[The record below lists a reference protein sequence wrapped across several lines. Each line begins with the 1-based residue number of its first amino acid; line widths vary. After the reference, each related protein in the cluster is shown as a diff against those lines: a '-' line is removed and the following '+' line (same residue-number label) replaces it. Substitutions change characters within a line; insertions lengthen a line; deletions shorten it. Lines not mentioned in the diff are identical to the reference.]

1 MNTIKSEIIKILKLD
16 DGCSDQEVLEAIRRI
31 SEENEMLNMAFEYS
45 ADSFSIADANGVF
58 LLVNDA
64 FLEST
69 GTKGEKVIGRCTADL
84 IKEGRYGPDSSILLA
99 LKEKSRVAILQ
110 GGAKREA
117 LSISNPI
124 FDEEGNIKYVVTSA
138 RFFDEH
144 KLLNQYVSTRGNEEE
159 TELLCQNHRKMIWKS
174 TPMKE
179 ILSLVKIIAPTD
191 SSVMLTGETGTGK
204 SVLARYIHENSN
216 RSEGNFVE
224 INCAA
229 IPDSLIESE
238 LFGYESGAFTGAN
251 SKGKIG
257 LIGLA
262 DGGTL
267 FLDEIGDMPLN
278 LQAKLL
284 QTLQNR
290 TVTRVG
296 GDKAEDVDIRLITA
310 TNMDLEKMVEEG
322 TFRSELYYRINVVP
336 IHLPALRERCEDVAV
351 IISTALERYNSE
363 YNKEVI
369 LSNGARAALEQYHW
383 PGNIRELENT
393 MERLIVTN
401 RSGVIIEEDLPIK
414 IFASDAEMTKDI
426 RINSIMPLKDALE
439 QVEKQ
444 LISIA
449 YTKDNS
455 SYKVAEMLGISQS
468 AASRKII
475 KYIKN
480 AGNGDKHGNQQ
491 GETVSD

>member
-69 GTKGEKVIGRCTADL
+69 GTKGEEVIGRCTADL
-84 IKEGRYGPDSSILLA
+84 VKEGRYGPDSSILLA

-174 TPMKE
+174 TLMKE

>member
-84 IKEGRYGPDSSILLA
+84 VKEGRYGPDSSILLA

-174 TPMKE
+174 TLMKE

>member
-31 SEENEMLNMAFEYS
+31 PEENEMLNMAFEYS

-69 GTKGEKVIGRCTADL
+69 GTKGEEVIGRCTADL
-84 IKEGRYGPDSSILLA
+84 VKEGRYGPDSSILLA

-174 TPMKE
+174 TLMKE

>member
-69 GTKGEKVIGRCTADL
+69 GTKGEEVIGRCTADL
-84 IKEGRYGPDSSILLA
+84 VKEGRYGPDSSILLA

-144 KLLNQYVSTRGNEEE
+144 KLLNQYVSTHGNEEE
-159 TELLCQNHRKMIWKS
+159 TELLCQDHRKMIWKS
-174 TPMKE
+174 TLMKE

>member
-16 DGCSDQEVLEAIRRI
+16 DGCADQEVLEAIRRI

>member
-1 MNTIKSEIIKILKLD
+1 M
-16 DGCSDQEVLEAIRRI
+16 
-31 SEENEMLNMAFEYS
+31 
-45 ADSFSIADANGVF
+45 
-58 LLVNDA
+58 LVNDA

-69 GTKGEKVIGRCTADL
+69 GTKGEEVIGRCTADL
-84 IKEGRYGPDSSILLA
+84 VKEGRYGPDSSILLA

-144 KLLNQYVSTRGNEEE
+144 KLLNQYVSTHGNEEE
-159 TELLCQNHRKMIWKS
+159 TELLCQDHRKMIWKS
-174 TPMKE
+174 TLMKE

>member
-480 AGNGDKHGNQQ
+480 AGNGDKHGNQK
-491 GETVSD
+491 

>member
-174 TPMKE
+174 TLMKE

-351 IISTALERYNSE
+351 IISTTLERYNSE
-363 YNKEVI
+363 YNKDVI

>member
-174 TPMKE
+174 TLMKE

>member
-1 MNTIKSEIIKILKLD
+1 MNTTKSEIARILNIDENCTDREL
-16 DGCSDQEVLEAIRRI
+16 VEAVKRL
-31 SEENEMLNMAFEYS
+31 SEENEMLNMAFQHS
-45 ADSFSIADANGVF
+45 VDSFSIADGKGVF

-64 FLEST
+64 FIEST

-84 IKEGRYGPDSSILLA
+84 VKEGRYGPDSSIMLA
-99 LKEKSRVAILQ
+99 IKEKARVAILQ

-117 LSISNPI
+117 MSISNPI
-124 FDEEGNIKYVVTSA
+124 FDEDGNIKYVVTSA

-144 KLLNQYVSTRGNEEE
+144 KLLNQYIGMRGNEDE
-159 TELLCQNHRKMIWKS
+159 TELSCKDHSKMIWKS
-174 TPMKE
+174 TRMQE
-179 ILSLVKIIAPTD
+179 ILGLVKIIAPTD
-191 SSVMLTGETGTGK
+191 SSIMLTGETGTGK
-204 SVLARYIHENSN
+204 SVLARYIHESSN
-216 RSEGNFVE
+216 RKDGKFVE

-238 LFGYESGAFTGAN
+238 LFGYEGGAFTGAN

-296 GDKAEDVDIRLITA
+296 GDKAVDVDIRLITA
-310 TNMDLEKMVEEG
+310 TNRDLEKMVEEG

-336 IHLPALRERCEDVAV
+336 IHLPALRERCEDISI

-363 YNKEVI
+363 YNKDVI
-369 LSNGARAALEQYHW
+369 LSNGARAALEQYRW

-393 MERLIVTN
+393 IERLVVTN
-401 RSGVIIEEDLPIK
+401 RSGVIVEEDLPIEVY
-414 IFASDAEMTKDI
+414 ALETDTAKDI
-426 RINSIMPLKDALE
+426 RINSIVPLKEALE

-444 LISIA
+444 LVSIA

-475 KYIKN
+475 KYVKN